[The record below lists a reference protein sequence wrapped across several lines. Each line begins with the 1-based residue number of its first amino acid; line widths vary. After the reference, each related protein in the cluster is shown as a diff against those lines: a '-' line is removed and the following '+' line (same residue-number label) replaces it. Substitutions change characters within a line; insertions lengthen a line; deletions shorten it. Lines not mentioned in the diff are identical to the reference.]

1 MIDALAQA
9 LTPTLL
15 LISLGGVVLGIF
27 WGALPG
33 LSTTMAMMLLIGL
46 SAGMSLE
53 TGLAFMLGVYTG
65 STFGG
70 AVSAVL
76 INIPGTPDSIPTMM
90 EGYPLAKQGKGGE
103 ALGLAIT
110 ASFLGNWVGIVMLVA
125 FMPVILTIALG
136 FRSYEMFLL
145 ALIGISICGTMA
157 AGTLPLKG
165 WITGWLGM
173 LIAFIGYDAIHGVA
187 RFTFE
192 IPALYDGIN
201 YVGILIGMYG
211 LTEVLKSLPERE
223 GSVMPEKVGRTT
235 PSLDIIMRHMPA
247 AARSGLIGTIVGAIP
262 GAGAN
267 IAAFLSYDVG
277 RRRAKPEERAKWGK
291 GSYEGIVCAEVSNN
305 ACMGGSMLPTLTLG
319 IPGSAGAAAL
329 MAALQMKNVVLG
341 PTIEVDQ
348 PGLVAF
354 IYALLIVANLMT
366 WFAALLLIKPCV
378 KLFMLRRELL
388 LALIIPICVI
398 GAFSVRNNMFDVWV
412 MLAGGFLGYA
422 FHLFRF
428 PAVPVVLGVI
438 LAPMADENLRRAL
451 MLFDNNGLSFFAQQY
466 VGHALV
472 LIMAAVFI
480 EGSLRARRARLQA
493 VAGPTTAPGTRPEE
507 ERAAEA
513 S

>member
-1 MIDALAQA
+1 MIDAFLQA
-9 LTPTLL
+9 LSPTLL
-15 LISLGGVVLGIF
+15 AISLGGVVLGVL

-46 SAGMSLE
+46 STGLSLE
-53 TGLAFMLGVYTG
+53 VALAFMLGVYTG

-110 ASFLGNWVGIVMLVA
+110 ASFLGNWIGILLLVIC
-125 FMPVILTIALG
+125 MPVILTIALS
-136 FRSYEMFLL
+136 FKSWEMFLL
-145 ALIGISICGTMA
+145 AVIGISVCGTMS

-165 WITGWLGM
+165 WITGWLGL
-173 LIAFIGYDAIHGVA
+173 LIAFVGYDEIHGVP
-187 RFTFE
+187 RFTYE
-192 IPALYDGIN
+192 VGVLYDGIS
-201 YVGILIGMYG
+201 YIAILIGMFG
-211 LTEVLKSLPERE
+211 LAEVMKSLPERE
-223 GSVMPEKVGRTT
+223 GSVIPERVGRTT
-235 PSLDIIMRHMPA
+235 PSIGILLRHMPA
-247 AARSGLIGTIVGAIP
+247 AFRSGLIGTVIGAIP

-277 RRRAKPEERAKWGK
+277 RRRAKPEEQAKWGK
-291 GSYEGIVCAEVSNN
+291 GSYEGIVCAEVANN
-305 ACMGGSMLPTLTLG
+305 ANMGGSMLPTLTLG
-319 IPGSAGAAAL
+319 IPGSAPAAAL
-329 MAALQMKNVVLG
+329 LAALQLKNVILG

-412 MLAGGFLGYA
+412 MLAGGFAGYF
-422 FHLFRF
+422 FHVFRF
-428 PAVPVVLGVI
+428 PAAPVVLGVI
-438 LAPMADENLRRAL
+438 LAPLADENLRRAL
-451 MLFDNNGLSFFAQQY
+451 LLFNNNGLEFFAQQY
-466 VGHALV
+466 VGHV
-472 LIMAAVFI
+472 LLLAMVAVFF
-480 EGSLRARRARLQA
+480 EGLLREWRARS
-493 VAGPTTAPGTRPEE
+493 
-507 ERAAEA
+507 RAAGRVDQAEPVQR
-513 S
+513 